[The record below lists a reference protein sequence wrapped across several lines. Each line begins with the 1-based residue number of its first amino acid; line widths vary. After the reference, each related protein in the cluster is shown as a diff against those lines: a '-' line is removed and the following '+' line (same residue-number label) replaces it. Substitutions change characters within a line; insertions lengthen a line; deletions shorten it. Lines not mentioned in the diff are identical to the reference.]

1 MKSSE
6 LLALFAGNRAL
17 KDRLCPLLDS
27 GTLPHALLLTGEDG
41 CGRNFL
47 ARLIAR
53 SLLADEHDLVGR
65 AAHPDCIV
73 VEGEGASNQITVR
86 RVREAAYELQKSPV
100 MNDCGRVAIIK
111 NAVSLN
117 KSSSNALLKIIE
129 QPPDGVTFLL
139 TARSE
144 AELLET
150 ILSRCVRLRVEPLE
164 PQECAEAARALFPTC
179 DAGRLSELC
188 SLYEGRLGLLRE
200 VLGAPE
206 RLALSDAAGRAL
218 KAAEAGDKL
227 GVLSELDCAK
237 TKPELKSLL
246 FDLIMYT
253 RRSLERGG
261 DPALLAALAAECDET
276 AADLDRN
283 GNQKLLCTRFAA
295 RLADKI

>member
-111 NAVSLN
+111 NAASLN

-164 PQECAEAARALFPTC
+164 PQEFEERFYARENPRLRARRDAEVVEVGKESLDVFRRDGIEVAVASAIIGKAVDIRQIIPARIVRQT
-179 DAGRLSELC
+179 
-188 SLYEGRLGLLRE
+188 
-200 VLGAPE
+200 
-206 RLALSDAAGRAL
+206 AL
-218 KAAEAGDKL
+218 KHQIGLVAATQAGIIP
-227 GVLSELDCAK
+227 GSHHSSPSSTAVA
-237 TKPELKSLL
+237 
-246 FDLIMYT
+246 M
-253 RRSLERGG
+253 RSMVASSWSFSGL
-261 DPALLAALAAECDET
+261 
-276 AADLDRN
+276 
-283 GNQKLLCTRFAA
+283 
-295 RLADKI
+295 